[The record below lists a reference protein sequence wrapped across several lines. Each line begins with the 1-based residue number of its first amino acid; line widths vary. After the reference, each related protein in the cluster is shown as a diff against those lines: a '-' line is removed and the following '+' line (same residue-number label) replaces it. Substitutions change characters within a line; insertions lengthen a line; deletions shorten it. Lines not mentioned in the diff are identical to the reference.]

1 MEKCYIG
8 WPEFDRLTEQMIA
21 SIEASGRAYDLIVGV
36 ARGGIPAALKVAN
49 QLSTKINFVNVK
61 SYRSDRRRRK
71 PKILSTPKREIR
83 RLRLLVIDD
92 IVDSDNTMKT
102 VVDWL
107 DKNEAA
113 SVETAALFVKRGSDF
128 VPTYLVR
135 TVDDWIVF
143 PWERG

>member
-1 MEKCYIG
+1 VWLEGIHRVQQI
-8 WPEFDRLTEQMIA
+8 WR
-21 SIEASGRAYDLIVGV
+21 RAYYDLIVGV